1 MAHISSRDSDGASD
15 LLELKAD
22 EGVEEVLAGVT
33 AVADMGNL
41 LLT

>member
-15 LLELKAD
+15 LPELKAD
-22 EGVEEVLAGVT
+22 GGVEEVLAGVR